1 MESSTLILGAMD
13 SEIDYLVSKLENCN
27 ESKLDNYS
35 VYEGKIGKRHIIILK
50 TDIGIINAAI
60 ATTLAIQKYA
70 PKCIINIG
78 TAGGYGNNRHNNDI
92 IIGKYC
98 MNIMSAKTPK
108 AEIGEGSN
116 SAKWEY
122 VTFQKGED
130 KKTLECGNDELIQV
144 ISKEKY
150 NKGNVYVGTIGS
162 GDIWCREKDRI
173 EFLYTHHNVLCEEME
188 AISIYT
194 VANRY
199 KVPVVAIKI
208 ISNNEYLEEEYD
220 STVAMKLQE
229 YMYNILKK

>member
-1 MESSTLILGAMD
+1 MESSTLIVGAMD

-27 ESKLDNYS
+27 KSKLDNYS
-35 VYEGKIGKRHIIILK
+35 VYEGKIGEKYIIILK

-60 ATTLAIQKYA
+60 ATTLTIQKYA

-78 TAGGYGNNRHNNDI
+78 TAGGYGNDI
-92 IIGKYC
+92 HKQDIVIGKRC

-116 SAKWEY
+116 STKWEY

-173 EFLYTHHNVLCEEME
+173 EFLQNKHNVLCEDME

-194 VANRY
+194 VANKY
-199 KVPVVAIKI
+199 EIPVVAVKI
-208 ISNNEYLEEEYD
+208 ISNNEYLGEEYD
-220 STVAMKLQE
+220 RNVATNLQE
-229 YMYNILKK
+229 HIYNILEK